1 MVGAATARTEYGDFQ
16 TPGVLASLVV
26 GVLRLRGVRPACVV
40 EPTCGRGAFVYAA
53 LHGFEG
59 LSRVLAVE
67 INPSHFLEAQS
78 VLRHKPLH
86 TEIDLRQQDFFG
98 FDWLDA
104 LRDLPEPLL
113 LLGNP
118 PWVTS
123 AGLGAIASRNLP
135 AKSNFQNHKGLDAIT
150 GKGNFDIAEWMILK
164 LLSDASGRRATLAM
178 LVKTSVARR
187 VLGHAWRTG
196 MPITGA
202 AQYRIDAGTHFG
214 VSADACLLVC
224 DLDDAPGPKNCD
236 LYDIDAPEQKIGA
249 IGMRD
254 GVLLANADAYDR
266 WGHLAAAG
274 RPSPYQWRSGVKH
287 DCSAVMELAGEDPS
301 ALVNGLGEAVDLEP
315 DCVFPLLKGSGV
327 ASGTQRGI
335 GTRWMLV
342 PQRTTDD
349 DTAALR
355 ERVPKTWEYLNR
367 HAERL
372 DRRGSSIYR
381 KRPRFAVFGI
391 GPYTFAPWKVAICAL
406 YKKLAF
412 TAVGPHAGR
421 PVVFDDTV
429 CHLSFETEAQAQL
442 MAGVL
447 NGPIAREFFGAF
459 LFWDAKRPITVDIL
473 RRLDLVQLARACG
486 REHDLLRA
494 LRPSEAIRGLFGDA
508 RAG

>member
-1 MVGAATARTEYGDFQ
+1 MKTLSARVD
-16 TPGVLASLVV
+16 A
-26 GVLRLRGVRPACVV
+26 R
-40 EPTCGRGAFVYAA
+40 
-53 LHGFEG
+53 
-59 LSRVLAVE
+59 
-67 INPSHFLEAQS
+67 
-78 VLRHKPLH
+78 K
-86 TEIDLRQQDFFG
+86 QDFFA

-123 AGLGAIASRNLP
+123 AGLGAIASGNLP

-150 GKGNFDIAEWMILK
+150 GRGNFDIAEWMILK

-196 MPITGA
+196 MPITRA
-202 AQYRIDAGTHFG
+202 AQYRIDASTYFG

-224 DLDDAPGPKNCD
+224 DLDDKPGPKNCD
-236 LYDIDAPEQKIGA
+236 LYDIDAPERKIGA
-249 IGMRD
+249 MGMRD
-254 GVLLANADAYDR
+254 GVLLASADAYDR
-266 WGHLAAAG
+266 WSHLVAAG
-274 RPSPYQWRSGVKH
+274 RSSPYQWRSGVKH

-301 ALVNGLGEAVDLEP
+301 ALVNGLGEAVELEP
-315 DCVFPLLKGSGV
+315 DCVFPMLKGSGV

-349 DTAALR
+349 DTTALR
-355 ERVPKTWEYLNR
+355 ERTPKTWEYLNR

-391 GPYTFAPWKVAICAL
+391 GPYTFAPWKVAICGL

-412 TAVGPHAGR
+412 SAVGPCAGR

-429 CHLSFETEAQAQL
+429 SHLSFETEAEAQL
-442 MAGVL
+442 MSDVL
-447 NGPIAREFFGAF
+447 NGSIAREFFEAF
-459 LFWDAKRPITVDIL
+459 LFWDAKRPITIDIL
-473 RRLDLVQLARACG
+473 RRLDLMQLARACG
-486 REHDLLRA
+486 REHDLPLA
-494 LRPSEAIRGLFGDA
+494 LRPSEAIPGLFGEA